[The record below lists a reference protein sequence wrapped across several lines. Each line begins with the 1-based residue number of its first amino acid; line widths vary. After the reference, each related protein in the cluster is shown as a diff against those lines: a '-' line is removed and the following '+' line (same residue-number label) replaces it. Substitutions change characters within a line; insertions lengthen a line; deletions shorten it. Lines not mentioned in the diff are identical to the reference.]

1 MKMINTRMRNVLML
15 AIFLTMSPF
24 QLPGTF
30 ASQIEKTIDIHFG
43 KKIVYPYSET
53 RFSAQITFDPLPE
66 LLKTSTV
73 DVKIMAMCDLDFDP
87 EFIVITAYNNLIE
100 FTQLTPTIWTPPI
113 RKGDIYEG
121 KFTITPTEIGKF
133 HIEIVPKAP
142 PIKLKERFGFFLT
155 IDESGK
161 LVHLSMMRDF
171 DYTETAIHPPVVGN
185 EIKLKYRV
193 SKNLDGYVSDD
204 FINIFNISPLPAL
217 NETSTVR
224 FELTANRECPE
235 GVQFRLSCRGNIEL
249 LGIPKSWIGEINIGE
264 VHIDSLKIVPRSTGC
279 GWFEL
284 WARAHST
291 PEETR
296 PAALP
301 DEASESYRVTFFVDE
316 SGKLTFIGRE
326 PTKIIQEACPY
337 APYKHKTYV
346 SEPTVFTKSRRK
358 RKE

>member
-1 MKMINTRMRNVLML
+1 MRIKNLFMISGVFIIGL
-15 AIFLTMSPF
+15 FSS
-24 QLPGTF
+24 LPGISATEVE
-30 ASQIEKTIDIHFG
+30 QIIDYSFG
-43 KKIVYPYSET
+43 QKIVRPYQEYKFT
-53 RFSAQITFDPLPE
+53 AQMTFDPLPE
-66 LLKTSTV
+66 LLKTSSV
-73 DVKIMAMCDLDFDP
+73 HVKIMAMCDLDFDP
-87 EFIVITAYNNLIE
+87 EFIVITAYSNLIE
-100 FTQLTPTIWTPPI
+100 FTQLVPKTWTPPI
-113 RKGDIYEG
+113 KEGDIYEG
-121 KFTITPTEIGKF
+121 TFSITPTEMGKF

-142 PIKLKERFGFFLT
+142 PIKLHQRFGFFLT
-155 IDESGK
+155 IDESEN
-161 LVHLSMMRDF
+161 LVHLSKMRDF

-193 SKNLDGYVSDD
+193 SKNLDGYISDD

-224 FELTANRECPE
+224 FQLTANRQCPE

-249 LGIPKSWIGEINIGE
+249 LGIPKSWIGEIDIGE
-264 VHIDSLKIVPRSTGC
+264 VHIDSFKVVPRSTGC

-291 PEETR
+291 PEKTR

-301 DEASESYRVTFFVDE
+301 DEASESYRVTFFIDE

-346 SEPTVFTKSRRK
+346 SEPTVFIKSRVERK
-358 RKE
+358 DK